1 MLAKTNAVRILD
13 TMKISYTLREYEV
26 SENDVSAEY
35 VAEKI
40 GVEPEKLYK
49 TLVLKGNTVPF
60 IVAVIPSSAQLDL
73 KKIAKVSGNKHCEML
88 LMKDLLSVTGYI
100 RGGCSPIGMKKQF
113 PTYIEELAQTEEQI
127 IISAGKRGLQLVIA
141 PEDLQ
146 KAVQAEFA
154 DLI

>member
-49 TLVLKGNTVPF
+49 TLVLKGNAVPF

>member
-1 MLAKTNAVRILD
+1 MLPKTNAVRILD

-26 SENDVSAEY
+26 NEHDVSAEY

-49 TLVLKGNTVPF
+49 TLVLKGNMIPF

-88 LMKDLLSVTGYI
+88 LMKDLLAVTGYI

-127 IISAGKRGLQLVIA
+127 IISAGKRGLQLVIV

-146 KAVQAEFA
+146 KAVHAEFA